1 VKTLTKAD
9 ILRTSKQSEE
19 VQIEGLKG
27 TILLRPVTDGEY
39 QYAKNIVLKAVS
51 AGADLDTLVKS
62 MQDQKEQTGAVTL
75 EGMKINLDMGS
86 LTEAEFESKIY
97 LVSRSLSV
105 NEKWSPE
112 DVKKISPV
120 GVVDKI
126 AAKVYEISNISESM
140 EDLISYFR

>member
-1 VKTLTKAD
+1 MKTLTKAD